1 MIGSGL
7 IFNETGA
14 CILIQNSKL
23 FKWVENIWEN
33 QSVDYHDG
41 YFMEI

>member
-1 MIGSGL
+1 MKPGDVYI
-7 IFNETGA
+7 
-14 CILIQNSKL
+14 IQNSKL
-23 FKWVENIWEN
+23 LKWVENIWEN